1 MTLADC
7 QGPVVDRVPVVDAA
21 AAVACRRVGGI
32 GQSAA
37 ARGALQLKE
46 QNQAEFQTVSHKSKP
61 VQAAEGQIK
70 HLRDELSKARKE
82 KRDAKELAQT
92 YALIIHE
99 VADNLAAVTAE
110 RDALASSPQLPPPTR
125 APTSR
130 TLQRVN
136 QQR

>member
-1 MTLADC
+1 M
-7 QGPVVDRVPVVDAA
+7 DRVPLVDAA

-32 GQSAA
+32 GHSAA

-46 QNQAEFQTVSHKSKP
+46 QYHAEFQNVSHKSKP

-92 YALIIHE
+92 CALIIDE
-99 VADNLAAVTAE
+99 LAENLH
-110 RDALASSPQLPPPTR
+110 
-125 APTSR
+125 TS
-130 TLQRVN
+130 Q
-136 QQR
+136 